1 MDDYENVI
9 EELRDIVKG
18 ISALRDTAY
27 AQYSELVSQVL
38 NNQITE
44 EYRLEQIM
52 DGLCDF
58 CDESRFIDLYRS
70 LCRHIYYQYPQ
81 LVGEYVALFRALF
94 EVREDDNEQGKEQR
108 TD

>member
-1 MDDYENVI
+1 MSYMIAPEFRKNSRPASESESEAKMKCSLFD
-9 EELRDIVKG
+9 RCKG
-18 ISALRDTAY
+18 CPYPSH
-27 AQYSELVSQVL
+27 
-38 NNQITE
+38 
-44 EYRLEQIM
+44 
-52 DGLCDF
+52 GLCDF

-94 EVREDDNEQGKEQR
+94 EVREDDNEQGEEQR

>member
-1 MDDYENVI
+1 MDNYQNTL
-9 EELRDIVKG
+9 EELKDIVEG
-18 ISALRDTAY
+18 INRLRDTAY
-27 AQYSELVSQVL
+27 SQYSVLVSQVL

-58 CDESRFIDLYRS
+58 CDESRFIELYRS

-81 LVGEYVALFRALF
+81 LVGEHVAMFRALF
-94 EVREDDNEQGKEQR
+94 EVKENEIEQGEE
-108 TD
+108 